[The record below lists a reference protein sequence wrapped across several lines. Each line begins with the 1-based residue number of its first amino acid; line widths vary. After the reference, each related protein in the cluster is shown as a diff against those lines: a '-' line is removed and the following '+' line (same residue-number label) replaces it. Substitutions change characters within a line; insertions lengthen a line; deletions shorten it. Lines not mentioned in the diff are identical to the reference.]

1 MNFYEEHFFLCQ
13 NTQIAIDTL
22 ERLYLVIYSFVLLD
36 IITYAL
42 SILFYLMVHVCQV
55 TLVVSDSVVPHGLQ
69 PTRLLCP

>member
-22 ERLYLVIYSFVLLD
+22 ERLYLVIYSFVLD